1 MRERLALALDVD
13 DLDAACRL
21 AARLDPWFGIV
32 KVGLELFSVA
42 GPAAVEAL
50 TTSQRR
56 VFLDLKLH
64 DIPTTVGRAA
74 RVAGRLGVAF
84 ITLHCAGGAEM
95 VRGGVEGLAEGAAER
110 GHAPPAALGV
120 TVLTSEP
127 DAAAFPARL
136 EVAVAGGCG
145 GVVCSVAEVARVKA
159 AAGDL
164 LTVVPGIRLPGG
176 MAHDQAR
183 VGSPAAALAAG
194 ADVLVVGRAV
204 TASPDPESAAVALTA
219 ALRDPL

>member
-32 KVGLELFSVA
+32 KIGLELFTTA

-50 TTSQRR
+50 AAPERR
-56 VFLDLKLH
+56 LFLDLKLH
-64 DIPTTVGRAA
+64 DIPTTVARAA
-74 RVAGRLGVAF
+74 RVAGRLGVSF
-84 ITLHCAGGAEM
+84 LTLHCAGGIDM
-95 VRGGVEGLAEGAAER
+95 VRAGAEALAEGAAGA
-110 GHAPPAALGV
+110 GHPPPAALGV

-127 DAAAFPARL
+127 DATAFPIRL
-136 EVAVAGGCG
+136 GVAMDGGCQ

-159 AAGDL
+159 AASGL
-164 LTVVPGIRLPGG
+164 LTVVPGIRLPGSA
-176 MAHDQAR
+176 AHDQAR
-183 VGSPAAALAAG
+183 VGSPLAALEAG

-204 TASPDPESAAVALTA
+204 TASDDPEGAAATIAEVVSKAL
-219 ALRDPL
+219 

>member
-32 KVGLELFSVA
+32 KVGLELFVTA
-42 GPAAVEAL
+42 GPAAVESLA
-50 TTSQRR
+50 TPERR

-64 DIPTTVGRAA
+64 DIPNTVARAA
-74 RVAGRLGVAF
+74 RVAGRLGVSF
-84 ITLHCAGGAEM
+84 LTLHCAGGTDM
-95 VRGGVEGLAEGAAER
+95 VRAGVEALAAGAADA
-110 GHAPPAALGV
+110 GHPPPVALGV

-136 EVAVAGGCG
+136 EVAAAAGCA

-159 AAGDL
+159 AADL

-176 MAHDQAR
+176 ATHDQAR
-183 VGSPAAALAAG
+183 VGSPLAALQAG

-204 TASPDPESAAVALTA
+204 TAASDPEAAAAEIAGVASE
-219 ALRDPL
+219 AL